1 MKNITIASVCVL
13 LSLGACSHYNEDLS
27 AMGKKMEGQ
36 QYAGAFAPQDI
47 APAAGAASGQT
58 LNATLAGEY
67 YTMARYENDKAYD
80 YKAAKIFTQKAK
92 MASNGKLVVPG
103 KVSSFDIP
111 EKWQP
116 ELNRARGELISALKT
131 QNTPENAS
139 ALGTAQARYECWLER
154 AEEAADEAH
163 YQSCKSE
170 FEAAMAQLVMPAAGA
185 PEATTAYDINFAGQ
199 SAVLDRH
206 SKSIVQYLANYLN
219 SGSNSTYNVNLTGF
233 MTGAEGS
240 SEQSIINARVI
251 AVRDELIRG
260 GVAAARVNPLISAG
274 APTEMA
280 GKVQALLVPTQ
291 PSPNVQTKTEYVP
304 LAQPVPVPATTGQ

>member
-1 MKNITIASVCVL
+1 MKNITIASVCAL

-27 AMGKKMEGQ
+27 ALGKKMDGQ
-36 QYAGAFAPQDI
+36 QYAGASAPQDI

-58 LNATLAGEY
+58 LNAALAGEY

-80 YKAAKIFTQKAK
+80 YKAAKMFTKKAK

-170 FEAAMAQLVMPAAGA
+170 FEAAMAQLVMPAAGSA
-185 PEATTAYDINFAGQ
+185 EATTAYDINFAGQ
-199 SAVLDRH
+199 SAVLDQH

-219 SGSNSTYNVNLTGF
+219 SGANGTYNVNLTGF

-240 SEQSIINARVI
+240 PEQNVVNARVI
-251 AVRDELIRG
+251 AVRDELIRS
-260 GVAAARVNPLISAG
+260 GVAAARVNPMISAS
-274 APTEMA
+274 APAEMA

-291 PSPNVQTKTEYVP
+291 PHENVRTTTEYVP
-304 LAQPVPVPATTGQ
+304 LPQPVPVPATGGR